1 MPRYLYYDKIK
12 NQTGVYNILQDDILF
27 KDFDMKSNRIRI
39 NFLCED
45 ITGLY
50 ASIPN
55 RNIPNLID
63 AFKKN
68 ELNYEQS
75 NNSLS
80 TISEDSNPIL
90 LFYEYK

>member
-1 MPRYLYYDKIK
+1 MISSILYERNAQI
-12 NQTGVYNILQDDILF
+12 F

-68 ELNYEQS
+68 ELN
-75 NNSLS
+75 
-80 TISEDSNPIL
+80 
-90 LFYEYK
+90 